1 MFATAVRRESDPYQL
16 APIVSRITLAIT
28 HTPKMKPEDDD
39 SSVRSSPT
47 NMHNSLIPNDM
58 NGDADDLSDD
68 CDSDTGMDEND
79 LLAVACQDEITA
91 QLAAAGE

>member
-1 MFATAVRRESDPYQL
+1 
-16 APIVSRITLAIT
+16 
-28 HTPKMKPEDDD
+28 MKPEDDD

>member
-1 MFATAVRRESDPYQL
+1 
-16 APIVSRITLAIT
+16 
-28 HTPKMKPEDDD
+28 
-39 SSVRSSPT
+39 
-47 NMHNSLIPNDM
+47 M

-91 QLAAAGE
+91 QLAAAGECFAISFFEFLLVVFISDS

>member
-1 MFATAVRRESDPYQL
+1 
-16 APIVSRITLAIT
+16 
-28 HTPKMKPEDDD
+28 MKPEDDD

-47 NMHNSLIPNDM
+47 NMHNSLIANDM

-68 CDSDTGMDEND
+68 CDSDNGMDDSD

-91 QLAAAGE
+91 QLAAAGRFFSFLNFCFL